1 MYENWVA
8 ERWQTPFSD
17 VQSLVMVSL
26 IDDGSPRLVLED
38 ARGEERC
45 RWSVRFENVVA
56 YRNMLEEYRVS
67 LWARREEIGGP
78 RGWTWRLT
86 RSDWLCELREQEP
99 LVDINAPGAIHYLI
113 ATEDDVVEVF
123 MAELPVID
131 ELGPAADA
139 ARPGKS
145 TVLYRGEDDDRIEA
159 EFARLRRRKPNLM
172 DTIRKILGRK
182 RAR

>member
-1 MYENWVA
+1 M
-8 ERWQTPFSD
+8 
-17 VQSLVMVSL
+17 
-26 IDDGSPRLVLED
+26 
-38 ARGEERC
+38 
-45 RWSVRFENVVA
+45 RFENVVA
-56 YRNMLEEYRVS
+56 YRNMLEEYRVG

-78 RGWTWRLT
+78 RGWTWRVT

-123 MAELPVID
+123 TAEPPVID
-131 ELGPAADA
+131 ELGPAGDA
-139 ARPGKS
+139 ARAGKS
-145 TVLYRGEDDDRIEA
+145 TVLYRGEDDERIEA

-172 DTIRKILGRK
+172 DTIRRILGRK